1 MTSEK
6 SVRVYV
12 ENVPY
17 QADELYEYALPPS
30 LEEIVC
36 VGSLV
41 CCPFG
46 RGSRTVRA
54 IVVSVGAR
62 TEGLKLK
69 EIGDV
74 FGTEPALDEKQLR
87 LCSYMKERCFC
98 TFFEAAKTV
107 MAPGAVG
114 GFERYIRME
123 TPVSDGELC
132 AYFSARGGTVPRKNV
147 LAELGKEKYA
157 KVLRLVKA
165 GQLCE
170 PDRFR
175 QRSPHRS
182 HAPVRGRV
190 RAARKNEK
198 FGQRP
203 KKARGP
209 RLAFRERGKHRP
221 RRALY
226 DGRRF
231 GRAENA
237 RKIRRR

>member
-17 QADELYEYALPPS
+17 QADEPYEYALPPS

-87 LCSYMKERCFC
+87 LCSYMKER
-98 TFFEAAKTV
+98 
-107 MAPGAVG
+107 
-114 GFERYIRME
+114 
-123 TPVSDGELC
+123 
-132 AYFSARGGTVPRKNV
+132 
-147 LAELGKEKYA
+147 
-157 KVLRLVKA
+157 
-165 GQLCE
+165 
-170 PDRFR
+170 
-175 QRSPHRS
+175 
-182 HAPVRGRV
+182 
-190 RAARKNEK
+190 
-198 FGQRP
+198 
-203 KKARGP
+203 
-209 RLAFRERGKHRP
+209 
-221 RRALY
+221 
-226 DGRRF
+226 
-231 GRAENA
+231 
-237 RKIRRR
+237 

>member
-17 QADELYEYALPPS
+17 QADEPYEYALPPS

-69 EIGDV
+69 EVGDV

-123 TPVSDGELC
+123 TPVSDSELC

-147 LAELGKEKYA
+147 LA
-157 KVLRLVKA
+157 
-165 GQLCE
+165 
-170 PDRFR
+170 
-175 QRSPHRS
+175 
-182 HAPVRGRV
+182 
-190 RAARKNEK
+190 
-198 FGQRP
+198 
-203 KKARGP
+203 
-209 RLAFRERGKHRP
+209 
-221 RRALY
+221 
-226 DGRRF
+226 
-231 GRAENA
+231 
-237 RKIRRR
+237 